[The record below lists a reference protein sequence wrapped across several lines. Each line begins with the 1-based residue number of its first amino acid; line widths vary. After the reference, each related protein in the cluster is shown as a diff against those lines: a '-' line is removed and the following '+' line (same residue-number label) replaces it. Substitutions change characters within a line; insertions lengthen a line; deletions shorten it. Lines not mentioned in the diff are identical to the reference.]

1 MTRARVAR
9 ILNPASETASHKYRT
24 VLFDLDGTLADTAP
38 DLADALNAVLV
49 DNGRDPLPFATI
61 RPVVSH
67 GGIALIR
74 LGFGLEPQA
83 PGFEDRRQQ
92 LLDVYQNNIARKTRL
107 FTGMPELLA
116 AIEHH
121 GLNWGVV
128 TNKPSWL
135 TDPLMQA
142 LQLDQRAACI
152 VSGDT
157 LAERK
162 PHPAPLLHAC
172 QQAGSPASECVYV
185 GDAERDIIAGNDAGM
200 TTIVALFGYIDEN
213 DDPHNW
219 GADVLLDSSAQI
231 AHWLGLDR

>member
-1 MTRARVAR
+1 MY
-9 ILNPASETASHKYRT
+9 KT

-49 DNGRDPLPFATI
+49 ENGRAPLPFEAI

-74 LGFGLEPQA
+74 LGFGMEPED
-83 PGFEDRRQQ
+83 PGFEDRRQE
-92 LLDVYQNNIARKTRL
+92 LLAYYNANIARKTRL
-107 FTGMPELLA
+107 FAGMPELLEG
-116 AIEHH
+116 IEKR
-121 GLNWGVV
+121 GMNWGVV

-142 LQLDQRAACI
+142 LQLDRRAACI

-157 LAERK
+157 LEQRK

-172 QQAGSPASECVYV
+172 RLAGSQAPQCVYV

-200 TTIVALFGYIDEN
+200 TTVVALFGYIDEN
-213 DDPHNW
+213 DDPGGW
-219 GADVLLDSSAQI
+219 GADVLLDSAAQI
-231 AHWLGLDR
+231 GHWLGLD